1 MPRRPEV
8 VFRSAQMRM
17 RTPVVLR
24 PAGFPGALVR
34 GGTGRRRG
42 RGGQGGACASASG
55 RGLRMGPRGSRAAA
69 RAALSGR
76 GRPRATAC
84 AAAGAGAAGGRGKA
98 RCFKA
103 RAPSS
108 MPRAAAAGAAMF
120 RPPSASAVL
129 AAGCAALI
137 IAAPSNPIDGSHS
150 AMLAGPFRMAT
161 AIRWSFEDSSAA
173 TQANSTGV
181 IAGAT
186 IATCGACIFWTDFT
200 GKLLRVPAEPTDC
213 GVDSDDPA
221 IAIAP
226 CIELDLS
233 ISNGDDDATG
243 AQELSS
249 YSQVPQVR
257 SFDPAVFSGMS
268 SLATLNLGT
277 EYPVAELPE
286 TLFRGLGALSS
297 LQFQFH
303 SLASIPEGLFA
314 GLANLTFL
322 GLRENSLSTIP
333 AGSFTNLSKLEYISL
348 RSNGL
353 REVPAGLFDGLS
365 ELRELDLM
373 SNTFTEL
380 PEGIFD
386 DLVKLEY
393 LRAPNNNLRSM
404 PKQAFKN
411 LGALTWLGLKV
422 NLFQDMPA
430 DFLTGLTSLRVL
442 DLSDCWPLGTLP
454 PGFFEPAPNIRA
466 LYLARSQITSLP
478 EGIWDPLTDLRVMN
492 LQGNA
497 EDFW

>member
-1 MPRRPEV
+1 
-8 VFRSAQMRM
+8 
-17 RTPVVLR
+17 
-24 PAGFPGALVR
+24 
-34 GGTGRRRG
+34 
-42 RGGQGGACASASG
+42 
-55 RGLRMGPRGSRAAA
+55 
-69 RAALSGR
+69 
-76 GRPRATAC
+76 
-84 AAAGAGAAGGRGKA
+84 
-98 RCFKA
+98 
-103 RAPSS
+103 
-108 MPRAAAAGAAMF
+108 MF
-120 RPPSASAVL
+120 RPPSAAAVL

-233 ISNGDDDATG
+233 ISNGNDDATG

-303 SLASIPEGLFA
+303 SLASIPEGVFA